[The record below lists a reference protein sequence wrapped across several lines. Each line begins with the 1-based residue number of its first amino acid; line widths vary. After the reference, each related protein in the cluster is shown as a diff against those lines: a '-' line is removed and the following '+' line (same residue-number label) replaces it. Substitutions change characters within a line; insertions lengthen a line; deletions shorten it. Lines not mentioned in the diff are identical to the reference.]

1 MRRKKIIIGTR
12 GSKLALI
19 YANIV
24 KKKLFELKNKYNFED
39 VIVQKIKTDGDKI
52 QDVRLSD
59 TGGKG
64 LFSKK
69 IEEQLIKNNID
80 VAVHALKDMPSLETK
95 GLLTECFLKRNDP
108 REVLI
113 SKNNKILEEQKKGAI
128 IGTSSLRREFQVKRK
143 INNFNFKLIRGNVD
157 TRIKKLNDGLY
168 DGIILSLIGLKFL
181 GLEENVS
188 QIFSTSEMIPSV
200 GQGVIAVQC
209 RKDDLEIRN
218 ILENLNH
225 DETKKCVNTER
236 NILKILDG
244 DCDTAIGAYAKIEG
258 EKIYVEAEL
267 FSLDGSKRFY
277 VKSSKE
283 LKYADQLGKEVGIIL
298 KKKSKDSYKK

>member
-1 MRRKKIIIGTR
+1 MIKKKIIIGTR

-39 VIVQKIKTDGDKI
+39 IIVQKIKTDGDKI

-95 GLLTECFLKRNDP
+95 GLLTECYLKRNDP

-113 SKNNKILEEQKKGAI
+113 TKNNKILEEQKKGAI

-181 GLEENVS
+181 GLEKNVS

>member
-1 MRRKKIIIGTR
+1 MSRKKIIIGTR
-12 GSKLALI
+12 GSKLAVI
-19 YANIV
+19 YADIV
-24 KKKLFELKNKYNFED
+24 KKKLLELQNKYNFED
-39 VIVQKIKTDGDKI
+39 VLVQKIKTDGDKI

-59 TGGKG
+59 MGGKG

-69 IEEQLIKNNID
+69 IEEQLIENNID
-80 VAVHALKDMPSLETK
+80 LAVHALKDMPSLETK
-95 GLLTECFLKRNDP
+95 GLSTECFLKRNDP

-113 SKNNKILEEQKKGAI
+113 TKNNKILEKQKKGAI

-157 TRIKKLNDGLY
+157 TRIKKLKDGLY
-168 DGIILSLIGLKFL
+168 DGIILSFIGLKFL
-181 GLEENVS
+181 GLEKNVS
-188 QIFSTSEMIPSV
+188 QIFSTSDMIPSV

-209 RKDDLEIRN
+209 REDDSEIRS

-236 NILKILDG
+236 NILKILEG
-244 DCDTAIGAYAKIEG
+244 DCDTAIGAYAKVEDG
-258 EKIYVEAEL
+258 KIYVEAEL

-277 VKSSKE
+277 VNSSKE
-283 LKYADQLGKEVGIIL
+283 LKYADELGKEVGIIL
-298 KKKSKDSYKK
+298 KKKSKESHKK

>member
-1 MRRKKIIIGTR
+1 MSKKKIIIGTR

-39 VIVQKIKTDGDKI
+39 IIVQKIKTDGDKI

-59 TGGKG
+59 IGGKG

-69 IEEQLIKNNID
+69 IEEQLIENNID

-95 GLLTECFLKRNDP
+95 GLLTECYLKRNDP

-113 SKNNKILEEQKKGAI
+113 TKNNKILEEQKKGAI

-181 GLEENVS
+181 GLEKNVS

>member
-24 KKKLFELKNKYNFED
+24 KKKLFELQNRYNFED
-39 VIVQKIKTDGDKI
+39 VLIEKIKTDGDKI
-52 QDVRLSD
+52 LDARLSD

-69 IEEQLIKNNID
+69 IEEQLIENNID

-95 GLLTECFLKRNDP
+95 GLLTECYLKRNDP

-113 SKNNKILEEQKKGAI
+113 TKNNKTLEKQKKGAI

-157 TRIKKLNDGLY
+157 TRIKKLKDGLY

-181 GLEENVS
+181 GLEKNIS
-188 QIFSTSEMIPSV
+188 QIFSTSDMIPSV

-209 RKDDLEIRN
+209 REDDLEIRN

-236 NILKILDG
+236 NILKILEG
-244 DCDTAIGAYAKIEG
+244 DCDTAIGAYAKIED

-277 VKSSKE
+277 IKSSKE
-283 LKYADQLGKEVGIIL
+283 LKYADELGKEVGTIL
-298 KKKSKDSYKK
+298 KKKSKESHKK

>member
-1 MRRKKIIIGTR
+1 MIKKKIIIGTR

-39 VIVQKIKTDGDKI
+39 IIVQKIKTDGDKI

-181 GLEENVS
+181 GLEKNVS

>member
-1 MRRKKIIIGTR
+1 M
-12 GSKLALI
+12 
-19 YANIV
+19 
-24 KKKLFELKNKYNFED
+24 
-39 VIVQKIKTDGDKI
+39 
-52 QDVRLSD
+52 
-59 TGGKG
+59 GGKG

-69 IEEQLIKNNID
+69 IEQQLIDSKID

-95 GLLTECFLKRNDP
+95 GLLTECYLKRNDP

-113 SKNNKILEEQKKGAI
+113 TKNNKILQEQKKGAI

-143 INNFNFKLIRGNVD
+143 INNLNFKLIRGNVD
-157 TRIKKLNDGLY
+157 TRIKKLKDGLY
-168 DGIILSLIGLKFL
+168 DGIILSFTGLKFL
-181 GLEENVS
+181 GLEKNVS
-188 QIFSTSEMIPSV
+188 QIFSTSDMIPSV

-209 RKDDLEIRN
+209 REDDLEIRN

-236 NILKILDG
+236 NILKILEG
-244 DCDTAIGAYAKIEG
+244 DCDTAIGAYAKIKD

-277 VKSSKE
+277 EKKIEKIEKFKE
-283 LKYADQLGKEVGIIL
+283 IGKEIGQIL
-298 KKKSKDSYKK
+298 KTKSNNSYKR

>member
-1 MRRKKIIIGTR
+1 MSRKKIIIGTR

-24 KKKLFELKNKYNFED
+24 KKKLFELQNKYNFED

-59 TGGKG
+59 MGGKG

-69 IEEQLIKNNID
+69 IEEQLIENNID

-95 GLLTECFLKRNDP
+95 GLLTECYLKRNDP

-113 SKNNKILEEQKKGAI
+113 TKNNKILEEQKKGAI

-157 TRIKKLNDGLY
+157 TRIKKLKDGLY

-181 GLEENVS
+181 GLEKNVS
-188 QIFSTSEMIPSV
+188 QIFSTSDMIPSV

-209 RKDDLEIRN
+209 REDDLEIRN

-236 NILKILDG
+236 NILKILEG
-244 DCDTAIGAYAKIEG
+244 DCDTAIGAYAKVED

-283 LKYADQLGKEVGIIL
+283 LKYADELGKEVGIIL
-298 KKKSKDSYKK
+298 KKKSKESHKK

>member
-1 MRRKKIIIGTR
+1 MSKKKIIIGTR

-95 GLLTECFLKRNDP
+95 GLLTECYLKRNDP

-113 SKNNKILEEQKKGAI
+113 TKNNKILEEQKKGAI

-181 GLEENVS
+181 GLEKNVS

>member
-1 MRRKKIIIGTR
+1 MSKKKIIIGTR

-24 KKKLFELKNKYNFED
+24 KKKLFELQNKYNFED
-39 VIVQKIKTDGDKI
+39 IIVQKIKTDGDKI

-59 TGGKG
+59 MGGKG

-69 IEEQLIKNNID
+69 IEEQLIENNID

-95 GLLTECFLKRNDP
+95 GLLTECYLKRNDP

-113 SKNNKILEEQKKGAI
+113 TKNNKILEKQKKGAI

-157 TRIKKLNDGLY
+157 TRIKKLKDGLY

-181 GLEENVS
+181 GLEKNIS
-188 QIFSTSEMIPSV
+188 QIFSTSDMIPSV

-209 RKDDLEIRN
+209 REDDLEIRN

-236 NILKILDG
+236 NILKILEG
-244 DCDTAIGAYAKIEG
+244 DCDTAIGAYAKVED

-283 LKYADQLGKEVGIIL
+283 LKYADELGKEVGIIL
-298 KKKSKDSYKK
+298 KKKSKESHKK

>member
-1 MRRKKIIIGTR
+1 MSRKKIIIGTR

-24 KKKLFELKNKYNFED
+24 KKKLFELQNKYNFED
-39 VIVQKIKTDGDKI
+39 VLVQKIKTDGDKI

-59 TGGKG
+59 MGGKG

-69 IEEQLIKNNID
+69 IEEQLIENNID

-113 SKNNKILEEQKKGAI
+113 TKNNKILEEQKKGAI

-157 TRIKKLNDGLY
+157 TRIKKLKDGLY
-168 DGIILSLIGLKFL
+168 DGIILSFIGLKFL
-181 GLEENVS
+181 GLEKNVS
-188 QIFSTSEMIPSV
+188 QIFSTSDMIPSV

-209 RKDDLEIRN
+209 REDDLEIRN

-236 NILKILDG
+236 NILKILEG
-244 DCDTAIGAYAKIEG
+244 DCDTAIGAYAKVEG
-258 EKIYVEAEL
+258 
-267 FSLDGSKRFY
+267 
-277 VKSSKE
+277 
-283 LKYADQLGKEVGIIL
+283 
-298 KKKSKDSYKK
+298 

>member
-1 MRRKKIIIGTR
+1 MSRKKIIIGTR

-24 KKKLFELKNKYNFED
+24 KKKLFELQNKYNFED
-39 VIVQKIKTDGDKI
+39 VLIEKIKTDGDKI

-69 IEEQLIKNNID
+69 IEEQLIENNID

-95 GLLTECFLKRNDP
+95 GLLTECYLKRNDP

-113 SKNNKILEEQKKGAI
+113 TKNNKILEEQKKGAI

-181 GLEENVS
+181 GLEKNVS

-236 NILKILDG
+236 DILKILDG

>member
-1 MRRKKIIIGTR
+1 MSRKKIIIGTR

-24 KKKLFELKNKYNFED
+24 KKKLFELQNKYNFED

-59 TGGKG
+59 MGGKG

-69 IEEQLIKNNID
+69 IEQQLIDSKID

-95 GLLTECFLKRNDP
+95 GLLTECYLKRNDP

-113 SKNNKILEEQKKGAI
+113 TKNNKILQEQKKGAI

-157 TRIKKLNDGLY
+157 TRIKKLKDGLY

-181 GLEENVS
+181 GLEKNIS
-188 QIFSTSEMIPSV
+188 QIFSTSDMIPSV

-209 RKDDLEIRN
+209 REDDLEIRN

-236 NILKILDG
+236 NILKILEG
-244 DCDTAIGAYAKIEG
+244 DCDTAIGAYAKIED

-283 LKYADQLGKEVGIIL
+283 LKYADELGSEVGIIL
-298 KKKSKDSYKK
+298 KKKSKESHKK

>member
-1 MRRKKIIIGTR
+1 MSRKKIIIGTR

-19 YANIV
+19 YADIV
-24 KKKLFELKNKYNFED
+24 KKKLFELQNKYNFED
-39 VIVQKIKTDGDKI
+39 VLVQKIKTDGDKI

-59 TGGKG
+59 MGGKG

-69 IEEQLIKNNID
+69 IEEQLIENNID

-95 GLLTECFLKRNDP
+95 GLLTECYLKRNDP

-113 SKNNKILEEQKKGAI
+113 TKNNKILERQKKGAI

-157 TRIKKLNDGLY
+157 TRIKKLKDGLY

-181 GLEENVS
+181 GLEKNIS
-188 QIFSTSEMIPSV
+188 QIFSTSDMIPSV

-209 RKDDLEIRN
+209 REDDLEIRN

-236 NILKILDG
+236 NILKILEG
-244 DCDTAIGAYAKIEG
+244 DCNTAIGAYAKIKD

-298 KKKSKDSYKK
+298 KKKSKESHKK

>member
-1 MRRKKIIIGTR
+1 MSRKKIIIGTR

-24 KKKLFELKNKYNFED
+24 KKKLFELQNKYNFED
-39 VIVQKIKTDGDKI
+39 VIVKKIKTDGDKI
-52 QDVRLSD
+52 KDVRLSD
-59 TGGKG
+59 MGGKG

-69 IEEQLIKNNID
+69 IEEQLIENNID

-113 SKNNKILEEQKKGAI
+113 TKNNKILEEQKKGAI

-181 GLEENVS
+181 GLEKNVS

>member
-1 MRRKKIIIGTR
+1 MSKKKIIIGTR

-39 VIVQKIKTDGDKI
+39 IIVQKIKTDGDKI

-80 VAVHALKDMPSLETK
+80 LAVHALKDMPSLETK

-181 GLEENVS
+181 GLEKNVS

>member
-1 MRRKKIIIGTR
+1 MSRKKIIIGTR

-24 KKKLFELKNKYNFED
+24 KKKLFELQNKYNFED

-59 TGGKG
+59 MGGKG

-69 IEEQLIKNNID
+69 IEEQLIENNID

-113 SKNNKILEEQKKGAI
+113 TKNNKILQKQKKGAI

-181 GLEENVS
+181 GLEKNVS

-298 KKKSKDSYKK
+298 KKKSKESHKK

>member
-1 MRRKKIIIGTR
+1 MSKKKIIIGTR

-225 DETKKCVNTER
+225 DDTKKCVNTER

>member
-24 KKKLFELKNKYNFED
+24 KKKLFELQKKYNFED
-39 VIVQKIKTDGDKI
+39 VLIEKIKTDGDKI
-52 QDVRLSD
+52 LDARLSD

-69 IEEQLIKNNID
+69 IEEQLIENNID

-95 GLLTECFLKRNDP
+95 GLLTECYLKRNDP

-113 SKNNKILEEQKKGAI
+113 TKNNKILEKQKKGAI

-181 GLEENVS
+181 GLEKNVS

>member
-1 MRRKKIIIGTR
+1 MSRKKIIIGTR

-24 KKKLFELKNKYNFED
+24 KKKLFELQNKYNFED
-39 VIVQKIKTDGDKI
+39 VIVKKIKTDGDKI
-52 QDVRLSD
+52 KDVRLSD
-59 TGGKG
+59 MGGKG

-69 IEEQLIKNNID
+69 IEEQLIENNID

-113 SKNNKILEEQKKGAI
+113 TKNNKILEKQNKGAI

-181 GLEENVS
+181 GLEKKVS

-209 RKDDLEIRN
+209 REDDLEIRN

-236 NILKILDG
+236 NILKILEG
-244 DCDTAIGAYAKIEG
+244 DCDTAIGAYAKIED

-283 LKYADQLGKEVGIIL
+283 LKYADELGKEVGIIL
-298 KKKSKDSYKK
+298 KKKSKESHKK

>member
-1 MRRKKIIIGTR
+1 MSRKKIIIGTR
-12 GSKLALI
+12 GSKLAVI
-19 YANIV
+19 YAEIV
-24 KKKLFELKNKYNFED
+24 KKKLLELQNKYNFED
-39 VIVQKIKTDGDKI
+39 VLVQKIKTDGDKI

-59 TGGKG
+59 MGGKG

-69 IEEQLIKNNID
+69 IEEQLIENNID

-95 GLLTECFLKRNDP
+95 GLLTECYLKRNDP

-113 SKNNKILEEQKKGAI
+113 TRNNKILEKQKKGAI
-128 IGTSSLRREFQVKRK
+128 IGTSSLRRELQIKRK

-157 TRIKKLNDGLY
+157 TRIKKLKDGLY

-181 GLEENVS
+181 GLEKNIS
-188 QIFSTSEMIPSV
+188 QIFSTSDMIPSV

-209 RKDDLEIRN
+209 REDDLEIRN

-236 NILKILDG
+236 NILKSLEG
-244 DCDTAIGAYAKIEG
+244 DCDTAIGAYAKVED

-298 KKKSKDSYKK
+298 KKKSKESHKK

>member
-1 MRRKKIIIGTR
+1 MSRKKIIIGTR

-24 KKKLFELKNKYNFED
+24 KKKLFELQNKYNFED
-39 VIVQKIKTDGDKI
+39 VLIEKIKTDGDKI
-52 QDVRLSD
+52 LDARLSD

-69 IEEQLIKNNID
+69 IEEQLIESKID

-95 GLLTECFLKRNDP
+95 GLLTECYLKRNDP

-113 SKNNKILEEQKKGAI
+113 TKNNKILEKQKKGAI

-181 GLEENVS
+181 GLEKNVS

>member
-1 MRRKKIIIGTR
+1 MSRKKIIIGTR

-24 KKKLFELKNKYNFED
+24 KKKLFELQKKYNFED
-39 VIVQKIKTDGDKI
+39 VLIQKIKTVGDKI

-59 TGGKG
+59 MGGKG

-69 IEEQLIKNNID
+69 IEEQLIENNID

-95 GLLTECFLKRNDP
+95 GLITECFLKRNDP

-113 SKNNKILEEQKKGAI
+113 TKNNKILEEQKKGAI

-168 DGIILSLIGLKFL
+168 DGIILSLTGLKFL
-181 GLEENVS
+181 GLEKNVS
-188 QIFSTSEMIPSV
+188 QIFSTSEMIPSA

-236 NILKILDG
+236 NILKILEG
-244 DCDTAIGAYAKIEG
+244 DCDTAIGAYAKIES

-283 LKYADQLGKEVGIIL
+283 LKYANELGKEVGIIL
-298 KKKSKDSYKK
+298 KNKSKDSYKK

>member
-1 MRRKKIIIGTR
+1 MSKKKIIIGTR

-24 KKKLFELKNKYNFED
+24 KKKLFELQNKYNFED
-39 VIVQKIKTDGDKI
+39 VLVQKIKTDGDKI

-113 SKNNKILEEQKKGAI
+113 SKNNEILEEQKKGAI

-181 GLEENVS
+181 GLEKNVS

-209 RKDDLEIRN
+209 REDDLEIRN
-218 ILENLNH
+218 ILKNLNH

-244 DCDTAIGAYAKIEG
+244 DCETAIGAHSVVDGDRI
-258 EKIYVEAEL
+258 IVEAEL
-267 FSLDGSKRFY
+267 FSLDGKQRFY
-277 VKSSKE
+277 EKKVGNLNEFKE
-283 LKYADQLGKEVGIIL
+283 LGKEIGILL
-298 KKKSKDSYKK
+298 KTKSKNTYKR

>member
-1 MRRKKIIIGTR
+1 MSKKKIIIGTR

-113 SKNNKILEEQKKGAI
+113 SKNNEILEEQKKGAI

>member
-1 MRRKKIIIGTR
+1 MCRKKIIIGTR

-24 KKKLFELKNKYNFED
+24 KKKLFELQNKYNFKD
-39 VIVQKIKTDGDKI
+39 VLVQKIKTDGDKI

-59 TGGKG
+59 MGGKG

-69 IEEQLIKNNID
+69 IEEQLIENNID

-95 GLLTECFLKRNDP
+95 GLLTECYLKRNDP

-113 SKNNKILEEQKKGAI
+113 TKNNKILEEQKKGAI

-157 TRIKKLNDGLY
+157 TRIKKLKDGLY

-181 GLEENVS
+181 GLEKNIS
-188 QIFSTSEMIPSV
+188 QIFSTSDMIPSV

-209 RKDDLEIRN
+209 REDDLEIRN

-236 NILKILDG
+236 NILKILEG
-244 DCDTAIGAYAKIEG
+244 DCDTAIGAYAKVEDG
-258 EKIYVEAEL
+258 KIYVEAEL

-283 LKYADQLGKEVGIIL
+283 LKYADELGKEVGIIL
-298 KKKSKDSYKK
+298 KKKSKESHKK

>member
-1 MRRKKIIIGTR
+1 MSKKKIIIGTR

-39 VIVQKIKTDGDKI
+39 IIVQKIKTDGDKI

-113 SKNNKILEEQKKGAI
+113 SKNNEILEEQKKGAI

-181 GLEENVS
+181 GLEKNVS

>member
-1 MRRKKIIIGTR
+1 MIKKKIIIGTR

-39 VIVQKIKTDGDKI
+39 IIVQKIKTDGDKI

-113 SKNNKILEEQKKGAI
+113 SKNNEILEEQKKGAI

-181 GLEENVS
+181 GLEKNVS